1 MTIIIDYVVMAVIL
15 CLAVIQDI
23 KENKISNKLN
33 VLGTVLGM
41 LLALIL
47 PHRGVLD
54 ALLGVVACFLCGL
67 LCWNLKMFRAGD
79 AKLFCAMGS
88 FLGWQLGLSCILYA
102 IIAGSIIGIPK
113 LILQRF
119 MRKEKGNVKFPFAI
133 AIAVGCVLC
142 AVFGAIWS
150 WIPAIT

>member
-54 ALLGVVACFLCGL
+54 ALLGVVACFLFGL
-67 LCWNLKMFRAGD
+67 LCWNLKLFRAGD

-119 MRKEKGNVKFPFAI
+119 VRKEKGLVKFPFAI

-142 AVFGAIWS
+142 AIFGAIWS